1 MVNFYVPNYTK
12 EEFEELDN
20 KVFLLSKEKEKY
32 IQLGIKFSD
41 YDPIVDTK
49 KIICSIS
56 YNDSK
61 VHYIIYDDI
70 ENIKLFDKPGVIF
83 WYTVLIQYFLL
94 TARIGSNEAQDNL
107 RYFFNICGRKD
118 KTALNFLKVN
128 QNINLEIFL
137 RKGYLAEITYY
148 LFNKDLSS
156 LKYDFIVQNLLDKF
170 FHIFRKY
177 AEDKNIEIKSKDKI
191 MVKLGAAA
199 LEAILTFPK
208 KMRLNDYQRKILY

>member
-20 KVFLLSKEKEKY
+20 KVLLLSKEKY
-32 IQLGIKFSD
+32 SQQNIKFND
-41 YDPIVDTK
+41 YDPTIDTR

-56 YNDSK
+56 YNDPK
-61 VHYIIYDDI
+61 VNHIIYDDI
-70 ENIKLFDKPGVIF
+70 ENIKLFNEPATGL

-107 RYFFNICGRKD
+107 RYFFNISARKD
-118 KTALNFLKVN
+118 RTALSFLKVN
-128 QNINLEIFL
+128 QNKNSGIFL
-137 RKGYLAEITYY
+137 KKGYLTEIVYY
-148 LFNKDLSS
+148 LSKKDLTS
-156 LKYDFIVQNLLDKF
+156 LGYDFIVQNLLDKF
-170 FHIFRKY
+170 FHVFRKF
-177 AEDKNIEIKSKDKI
+177 AENKNIEIKGKDKI

-208 KMRLNDYQRKILY
+208 TCV

>member
-20 KVFLLSKEKEKY
+20 KVLLLSKEKY
-32 IQLGIKFSD
+32 SQLNIKFND
-41 YDPIVDTK
+41 YDPTVDTR

-56 YNDSK
+56 YNDPK
-61 VHYIIYDDI
+61 VHHIIYDDI
-70 ENIKLFDKPGVIF
+70 ENIKLFDELATGF

-107 RYFFNICGRKD
+107 RYFFNISTRKD
-118 KTALNFLKVN
+118 RTALSFLKVN
-128 QNINLEIFL
+128 QNKNSGIFL
-137 RKGYLAEITYY
+137 KKGYLTEITYY
-148 LFNKDLSS
+148 LSKKDLTS
-156 LKYDFIVQNLLDKF
+156 LGYDFIVQNLLDKF
-170 FHIFRKY
+170 FHVFRKF
-177 AEDKNIEIKSKDKI
+177 AENKNIEIKSKDKI

-208 KMRLNDYQRKILY
+208 TCV